1 MNAGPGGWLT
11 RILDNHKAL
20 VAGIAAAAVLAAV
33 AVSAG
38 DMLRYA
44 GFDLRPKVLG
54 ARALLLGLDPYLA
67 ETLRWT
73 AETPPALTDP
83 ETVFYAGTGLS
94 RVTYPPSL
102 LLIYLPFAE
111 LPYPFQRALW
121 WALEWAAM
129 LGAIAALA
137 ASIQDARARLA
148 FVAAAAVFFCG
159 SWFWRWHA
167 ERGQYYVFLV
177 LLVGLDLMALRALGR
192 RPAWLGAPIGVAVA
206 FRPTLVVMLPLL
218 WLMRERRAAAVG
230 AIATAAVLAA
240 TLPFA
245 GLAEWRHYF
254 GNAAT
259 MAEQVAGAGQSF
271 LSVILPAPEGASY
284 SIEGYDFRHAQE
296 LPAQHTLN
304 LTACGLFRHPFCLTV
319 SRALAALVPLAA
331 AGAVLWLRAARAP
344 RDLLLLI
351 LVSVPVLLDY
361 AVPMRWSYAD
371 VVFLPMLAILVPAVL
386 VRRTPLGA
394 ALLAAGLLSCLP
406 VFESGP
412 ASVLRQALF
421 LGAAGA
427 VSLSMFGARRP
438 RATGPA

>member
-1 MNAGPGGWLT
+1 MDAGPGGWLT
-11 RILDNHKAL
+11 RTLLNRKAL
-20 VAGIAAAAVLAAV
+20 VAGIAAAAVLAAI

-44 GFDLRPKVLG
+44 GFDLRPKVVG
-54 ARALLLGLDPYLA
+54 ARALLLGLDPYLP

-102 LLIYLPFAE
+102 LLIYLPFAN

-121 WALEWAAM
+121 WSLEWAAM
-129 LGAIAALA
+129 LGAVAALA
-137 ASIQDARARLA
+137 ASIHDARARLA
-148 FVAAAAVFFCG
+148 FLAAAAVFFCG
-159 SWFWRWHA
+159 GWFWRWHA

-218 WLMRERRAAAVG
+218 WLMRERRAALVG
-230 AIATAAVLAA
+230 AAAAAAVLAA
-240 TLPFA
+240 SLRFA
-245 GLAEWRHYF
+245 GPAEWRHYF
-254 GNAAT
+254 SNAAT
-259 MAEQVAGAGQSF
+259 MAEQVAGVGQSF

-296 LPAQHTLN
+296 LPAPHAIN
-304 LTACGLFRHPFCLTV
+304 LTVCGLLRRPSCLPI

-331 AGAVLWLRAARAP
+331 AGAVLWLRAARAN
-344 RDLLLLI
+344 RDLLLLL
-351 LVSVPVLLDY
+351 LVGVPVLLDY

-386 VRRTPLGA
+386 ASRAPLGA
-394 ALLAAGLLSCLP
+394 GLLAAGLLSCLP
-406 VFESGP
+406 VLES
-412 ASVLRQALF
+412 ALTSVLRQALF

-427 VSLSMFGARRP
+427 VSVAMLGARRSSES
-438 RATGPA
+438 